1 MKNLRL
7 KGLVLG
13 ICVMA
18 IMGCQMDK
26 EKGISDYLRQNPQVV
41 FDILESHPDRMLE
54 LLDKTAQNRQK
65 KEFLAYIEKAAQ
77 ETRLMPSE
85 SPARLIF
92 GDPQAP
98 VTITVYSDFFCGYC
112 RTADSVL
119 EQYMVKH
126 PGRARIQPRYYPLD
140 KKDSMLT
147 AVYVEALGRVAP
159 DKARDLYHYLFKQK
173 DLAGNVESFLAE
185 ILQSMDTDIEKV
197 LSLAQSEEVQQTVL
211 SDMQEA
217 ERLGLTGTPMMIV
230 NGVRI
235 GGSVPLEWFE
245 EAIEIIA
252 AASAKG

>member
-1 MKNLRL
+1 MKNLRIA
-7 KGLVLG
+7 GF
-13 ICVMA
+13 VMGA
-18 IMGCQMDK
+18 CALATLGCQMDK
-26 EKGISDYLRQNPQVV
+26 EKGVADYLRQNPQVV

-54 LLDKTAQNRQK
+54 LLDRTAHNRQK
-65 KEFLAYIEKAAQ
+65 KEFLSYIEKTVQ

-85 SPARLIF
+85 APDRLVF
-92 GDPQAP
+92 GNPQAP

-126 PGRARIQPRYYPLD
+126 PGRARILPRFYPLD
-140 KKDSMLT
+140 KKDSMVT

-159 DKARDLYHYLFKQK
+159 DKARDLYHYLFKQQN
-173 DLAGNVESFLAE
+173 LAGNVENFLAE
-185 ILQSMDTDIEKV
+185 ILRSMDTDVERV
-197 LSLAQSEEVQQTVL
+197 LSLAQSQEVQQTVL
-211 SDMQEA
+211 NDMQEA

-252 AASAKG
+252 AASTKG